1 MSLVVPNASET
12 IILQYIT
19 NNDAPENLVIR
30 LYSNNFTPIETSTV
44 VQFDEVTG
52 GGYAQQN
59 LIAGCWTFITGN
71 PSQAEHMEITWTFT
85 DVTDVGGTVFGYYVV
100 RATGGELMWSERFSK
115 GPFVVKVS
123 GDEIKVVPRL
133 TLE

>member
-1 MSLVVPNASET
+1 MALVVPNASEA
-12 IILQYIT
+12 IMLQYIT

-30 LYSNNFTPIETSTV
+30 LYSNNFTPIEASTV
-44 VQFDEVTG
+44 VQFVEVTG

-59 LIAGCWTFITGN
+59 LIAGSWTIVTGN
-71 PSQAEHMEITWTFT
+71 PSQAEHTEITWTFT
-85 DVTDVGGTVFGYYVV
+85 GATGAGGNVYGYYVV
-100 RATGGELMWSERFSK
+100 RAVGGELMWAERFSN
-115 GPFVVKVS
+115 GPFNISVN